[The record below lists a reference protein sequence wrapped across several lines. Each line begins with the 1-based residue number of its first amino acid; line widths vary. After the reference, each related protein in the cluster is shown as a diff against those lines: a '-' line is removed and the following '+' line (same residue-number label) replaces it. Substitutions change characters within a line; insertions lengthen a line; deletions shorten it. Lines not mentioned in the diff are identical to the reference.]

1 MCSYLQPEEQ
11 RVHFNTGYTRLMA
24 VVRAI
29 FNQAG
34 WWLVNCLQDA
44 YLVFVFDFLVVDQP

>member
-44 YLVFVFDFLVVDQP
+44 YLVFVFDF